1 MRSPKKS
8 FFNCEP
14 TKFTVNPIHN
24 SLVAMLLTTWSDSSL
39 KSTLWFG
46 EGPEFLTKFTNL
58 LETPPV
64 TPFHIEHHFYIGKF
78 P

>member
-1 MRSPKKS
+1 MKSPKKS

-24 SLVAMLLTTWSDSSL
+24 NLVATLLTTCSDSSL
-39 KSTLWFG
+39 KATLWFG
-46 EGPEFLTKFTNL
+46 EGPEFLTKFTLN
-58 LETPPV
+58 TACD
-64 TPFHIEHHFYIGKF
+64 PFPYEHHFYIGKF